1 MCESKP
7 VITVYT
13 NPGCVQCDATRK
25 YLTERNTRFETVDL
39 STDGL
44 ALAAVKDLGYMQA
57 PVVFV
62 RYPNGSE
69 SHWAGFRPD
78 KLSGF
83 VSASRKWSRDDS

>member
-13 NPGCVQCDATRK
+13 NPGCVQCDATSK
-25 YLTERNTRFETVDL
+25 YLTDRNTRFETVDL

-69 SHWAGFRPD
+69 THW
-78 KLSGF
+78 SGF
-83 VSASRKWSRDDS
+83 QPSRLDGFIAAAKRWANV

>member
-25 YLTERNTRFETVDL
+25 YLTDRNTRFDVVDL
-39 STDGL
+39 SIDEL

-69 SHWAGFRPD
+69 THW
-78 KLSGF
+78 SGF
-83 VSASRKWSRDDS
+83 QPSRLDGFIATSKRWAND

>member
-1 MCESKP
+1 MCESTP

-13 NPGCVQCDATRK
+13 NPSCMACDATKK
-25 YLTERNTRFETVDL
+25 YLSERHTKFETVDL
-39 STDGL
+39 STDEL

-69 SHWAGFRPD
+69 SHWSGFRPD
-78 KLSGF
+78 KLDGF
-83 VSASRKWSRDDS
+83 VAVSKKWVRDE

>member
-13 NPGCVQCDATRK
+13 NPSCMACDATKK
-25 YLTERNTRFETVDL
+25 YLSERHTKFETVDL
-39 STDGL
+39 STDEL
-44 ALAAVKDLGYMQA
+44 ALAAVKDLGYLQA

-69 SHWAGFRPD
+69 THRSGFTPSKLAGFLATAKRW
-78 KLSGF
+78 
-83 VSASRKWSRDDS
+83 RE

>member
-1 MCESKP
+1 MCESTP

-13 NPGCVQCDATRK
+13 NPSCMGCEATKK
-25 YLTERNTRFETVDL
+25 YLTERNTKFETVDL
-39 STDGL
+39 STNKM
-44 ALAAVKDLGYMQA
+44 ALAAVKDLGYRQA

-62 RYPNGSE
+62 RYPGGSE

-83 VSASRKWSRDDS
+83 VNVAKKWERE

>member
-13 NPGCVQCDATRK
+13 NPSCVQCDATKK
-25 YLTERNTRFETVDL
+25 YLSERHTKFETVDL

-69 SHWAGFRPD
+69 SHWNGFNPS
-78 KLSGF
+78 KLDGF
-83 VSASRKWSRDDS
+83 IATAKRWRE

>member
-13 NPGCVQCDATRK
+13 NPSCMACDATKK
-25 YLTERNTRFETVDL
+25 YLTERHTEVETVDL
-39 STDGL
+39 STDEL
-44 ALAAVKDLGYMQA
+44 AMAAVKDLGYMQA

-69 SHWAGFRPD
+69 THWNGFNPP
-78 KLSGF
+78 KLDGF
-83 VSASRKWSRDDS
+83 IATSRRWRDDS

>member
-13 NPGCVQCDATRK
+13 NPGCVQCDATKK
-25 YLTERNTRFETVDL
+25 YLSDRNTTFETVDL
-39 STDGL
+39 STDEL

-69 SHWAGFRPD
+69 THW
-78 KLSGF
+78 SGF
-83 VSASRKWSRDDS
+83 QPSRLDGFIAAAKRWSDD

>member
-13 NPGCVQCDATRK
+13 NPSCVQCDATKK
-25 YLTERNTRFETVDL
+25 YLTERNTRFYVVDL
-39 STDGL
+39 STDEL

-62 RYPNGSE
+62 RYPGGSE
-69 SHWAGFRPD
+69 SHWNGFNPQ
-78 KLSGF
+78 KLDGF
-83 VSASRKWSRDDS
+83 IASAKRWRDDS

>member
-1 MCESKP
+1 MMCESKP

-25 YLTERNTRFETVDL
+25 YLTERNTEFETVDL
-39 STDGL
+39 STDEL

-62 RYPNGSE
+62 RYPGGSE
-69 SHWAGFRPD
+69 SHW
-78 KLSGF
+78 SGF
-83 VSASRKWSRDDS
+83 NPPKLDGFIAAAKRWANE

>member
-13 NPGCVQCDATRK
+13 NPSCVQCEATKK
-25 YLTERNTRFETVDL
+25 YLTERNTKFETVDL
-39 STDGL
+39 STNEL
-44 ALAAVKDLGYMQA
+44 ALAAVKDLGYLQA

-69 SHWAGFRPD
+69 SHWSGFRPD

-83 VSASRKWSRDDS
+83 VAVSKKWVSDE

>member
-13 NPGCVQCDATRK
+13 KPSCVQCDATKK

-39 STDGL
+39 STNEL

-62 RYPNGSE
+62 RYPRGSE
-69 SHWAGFRPD
+69 SHW
-78 KLSGF
+78 SGF
-83 VSASRKWSRDDS
+83 QPSRLDGYIATAKRWANV

>member
-1 MCESKP
+1 MCESRP

-13 NPGCVQCDATRK
+13 NPSCMACDATKK
-25 YLTERNTRFETVDL
+25 YLSERHTKFETVDL
-39 STDGL
+39 STDEL
-44 ALAAVKDLGYMQA
+44 ALSAVKDLGYRQA

-69 SHWAGFRPD
+69 THWAGFRPD

-83 VSASRKWSRDDS
+83 VSASRKWERE

>member
-13 NPGCVQCDATRK
+13 NPGCVQCDATKK
-25 YLTERNTRFETVDL
+25 YLSERHTKFETVDL
-39 STDGL
+39 STDEL

-57 PVVFV
+57 PIVFV

-69 SHWAGFRPD
+69 SHWNGFNPS
-78 KLSGF
+78 KLDGF
-83 VSASRKWSRDDS
+83 IATAKRWRDDS

>member
-13 NPGCVQCDATRK
+13 NPSCMACDATKK
-25 YLTERNTRFETVDL
+25 YLSERHTKFETVDL
-39 STDGL
+39 STDEL
-44 ALAAVKDLGYMQA
+44 ALAAVKDLGYLQA

-69 SHWAGFRPD
+69 SHWSGFRPD

-83 VSASRKWSRDDS
+83 VAVSKKWVSDE

>member
-1 MCESKP
+1 MMCESKP

-13 NPGCVQCDATRK
+13 NPSCVQCDATRK
-25 YLTERNTRFETVDL
+25 YLTERNTRFDVVDL

-69 SHWAGFRPD
+69 THW
-78 KLSGF
+78 SGF
-83 VSASRKWSRDDS
+83 NPSKLDGFIATSRRWANG